1 MKAGIYLGKEAVEI
15 RELDLPEVDD
25 NHVLV
30 QNLYSSICGTD
41 VAVFIHCPN
50 TGYKINIGREFG
62 HETVSHVIKIEK

>member
-1 MKAGIYLGKEAVEI
+1 MTAGIYLGKEAVEI

-30 QNLYSSICGTD
+30 QNLYSSICGMD
-41 VAVFIHCPN
+41 VAVFIHGPN

-62 HETVSHVIKIEK
+62 HKTVSHVVKIEK